1 MRTVK
6 ITVKDGEKETAILL
20 DTIEPVSKITAT
32 VAESLRGI
40 GFVSR
45 CGFVKPKKSVTTV
58 GQLVEVRTSE
68 MIEDGETESKGMHIV
83 LEAKTDMGE
92 CFVVRLDLENEYID
106 LLNECKMD
114 IDFVGI
120 NTTNGL
126 INQVQSIA
134 RADGI
139 TISNIDDLAC
149 QLNDRMFYI
158 IKSVMERK
166 ASTFSF
172 SSLRTDN
179 NIKEL

>member
-6 ITVKDGEKETAILL
+6 ITVKDGEKETFILL

-32 VAESLRGI
+32 VTDSLRGI
-40 GFVSR
+40 GFVSG
-45 CGFVKPKKSVTTV
+45 CGFANPKKPVTTLMR
-58 GQLVEVRTSE
+58 LVEVRTSE

-83 LEAKTDMGE
+83 LEAKTDMSESFIVG
-92 CFVVRLDLENEYID
+92 LDQKNKYID
-106 LLNECKMD
+106 LLNEGKMD

-134 RADGI
+134 RAESI
-139 TISNIDDLAC
+139 TISNIDDVAR
-149 QLNDRMFYI
+149 QLNNSMYHI

-166 ASTFSF
+166 ESTFSF
-172 SSLRTDN
+172 
-179 NIKEL
+179 

>member
-6 ITVKDGEKETAILL
+6 ITVKDGEKETFVLL

-32 VAESLRGI
+32 VADSLRGI
-40 GFVSR
+40 GFVSG
-45 CGFVKPKKSVTTV
+45 CGFANPKKPVTTLMR
-58 GQLVEVRTSE
+58 LVEVRTSE

-83 LEAKTDMGE
+83 LEAKTDMRESFIVG
-92 CFVVRLDLENEYID
+92 LDLENEYID
-106 LLNECKMD
+106 LLNEGRMD

-134 RADGI
+134 KAESI
-139 TISNIDDLAC
+139 TISNIDDMAR
-149 QLNDRMFYI
+149 QLNNSMFHI

-166 ASTFSF
+166 ASTFNF
-172 SSLRTDN
+172 
-179 NIKEL
+179 

>member
-6 ITVKDGEKETAILL
+6 ITVKDGEKETFILL

-32 VAESLRGI
+32 VTDCLRGI
-40 GFVSR
+40 GFVSG
-45 CGFVKPKKSVTTV
+45 CGFANPKKPVTTLMR
-58 GQLVEVRTSE
+58 LVEVRTSE

-83 LEAKTDMGE
+83 LEAKTDMSESFIVG
-92 CFVVRLDLENEYID
+92 LDLKNEYID
-106 LLNECKMD
+106 LLNEGRMD

-134 RADGI
+134 RAESI
-139 TISNIDDLAC
+139 TISNIDDVAR
-149 QLNDRMFYI
+149 QLNNSMYHI

-166 ASTFSF
+166 ESTFSF
-172 SSLRTDN
+172 
-179 NIKEL
+179 